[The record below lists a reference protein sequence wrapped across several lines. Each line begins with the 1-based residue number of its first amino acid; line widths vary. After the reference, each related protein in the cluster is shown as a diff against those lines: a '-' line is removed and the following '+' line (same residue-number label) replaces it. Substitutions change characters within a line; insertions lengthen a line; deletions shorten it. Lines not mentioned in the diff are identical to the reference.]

1 MDKNIQFV
9 SLPRFNLM
17 GIDILRNFCKIN
29 WLDIILAIFP
39 ATFVI
44 ISENITKITLIEKIM
59 RVDKNTQN
67 NNFANFYR
75 QSMSGHSVSF
85 LTSILLGAVPNAIYA
100 ENIALM
106 EINNIEDSNKHKI
119 IKERDNNI
127 EKYYNKLSNYPLI
140 IAGCL
145 SIFFSFFTFFQTI
158 LTSILSPVYGG
169 MKLFIFALI
178 SAKGVQLLVD
188 RKVNYKKVTNQ
199 ILTSITLLAGLSNIS
214 IDLEVTQIS
223 GLSLAFLVG
232 VVVNLVF
239 NLLSYMGLINEKL
252 NMIDVIE
259 ICYSIFN
266 KQYPVIVKS
275 NTMSTDNFKQYIRD
289 EDRTEWMFDSV
300 NNITKARI
308 VLDENKKLKIK
319 KKDDK
324 IVIKTKSF
332 LRRII

>member
-1 MDKNIQFV
+1 M
-9 SLPRFNLM
+9 
-17 GIDILRNFCKIN
+17 
-29 WLDIILAIFP
+29 
-39 ATFVI
+39 
-44 ISENITKITLIEKIM
+44 
-59 RVDKNTQN
+59 
-67 NNFANFYR
+67 
-75 QSMSGHSVSF
+75 
-85 LTSILLGAVPNAIYA
+85 
-100 ENIALM
+100 
-106 EINNIEDSNKHKI
+106 
-119 IKERDNNI
+119 
-127 EKYYNKLSNYPLI
+127 
-140 IAGCL
+140 

-275 NTMSTDNFKQYIRD
+275 NTMSTSNLKQ
-289 EDRTEWMFDSV
+289 V
-300 NNITKARI
+300 KN
-308 VLDENKKLKIK
+308 
-319 KKDDK
+319 
-324 IVIKTKSF
+324 
-332 LRRII
+332 